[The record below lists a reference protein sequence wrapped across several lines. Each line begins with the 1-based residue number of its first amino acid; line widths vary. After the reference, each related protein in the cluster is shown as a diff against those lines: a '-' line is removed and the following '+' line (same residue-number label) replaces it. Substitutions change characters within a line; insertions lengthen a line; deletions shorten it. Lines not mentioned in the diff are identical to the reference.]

1 MILDSLA
8 AFIWGWPLVS
18 LVIIANLIA
27 TVLLRGIQF
36 RYFFPSWKY
45 LRFRTN
51 TSSAHYI
58 SPLQAF
64 LNTLSASLGNGSAAG
79 MATALY
85 SGGPGVVF
93 WIFIN
98 GFLGMALRFAEVFL
112 STTIVDSQGSGM
124 FRGGPMVFLH
134 HVPGR
139 ALLPILY
146 AIATLFV
153 SIAAGSGM
161 QANSITISVIR
172 LTGVDAL
179 VCAGIALV
187 LVAYILGGGAQ
198 RIMRFSETIIP
209 IKVFVFFIAT
219 TIVFVLHLPKLF
231 QAIHLVFE
239 HAFTSNAL
247 IGVANGYTV
256 QQALRFGISRSV
268 SATEAGLGT
277 AGIFFGSTK
286 NPDPWKSSCMSM
298 ISLFISNHLVCC
310 VLLLLLIMTGVW
322 DSGLTSTAMTCAA
335 YETVF
340 GSFGGVLIT
349 FLSMVFGLGV
359 LVAYAYIG
367 RECWL
372 FLFGPR
378 YIWIYNTAYCMMAAL
393 GALTP
398 VNTIW
403 AAVDIGNACM
413 MILNVYGI
421 MMLFP
426 AAIKK
431 ITISEQK
438 ISPQHS

>member
-1 MILDSLA
+1 MILDSIA
-8 AFIWGWPLVS
+8 EFIWGWPLVS

-27 TVLLRGIQF
+27 TISLRGIQF
-36 RYFFPSWKY
+36 RYFFSSWQY
-45 LRFRTN
+45 LRFTHTAQKEN
-51 TSSAHYI
+51 YI
-58 SPLQAF
+58 SPFQAF

-112 STTIVDSQGSGM
+112 STTVIDSTGAGM

-139 ALLPILY
+139 RFLPMLY

-161 QANSITISVIR
+161 QANSITISVNR
-172 LTGVDAL
+172 LTGVDHL
-179 VCAGIALV
+179 VCGLIALII
-187 LVAYILGGGAQ
+187 VAYVLSGGAQ

-209 IKVFVFFIAT
+209 VKVLLFFTAT
-219 TIVFVLHLPKLF
+219 TIVFLFHIHKFIAAIQIVL
-231 QAIHLVFE
+231 E
-239 HAFTSNAL
+239 HAFTSQAML
-247 IGVANGYTV
+247 GVAQGYTV
-256 QQALRFGISRSV
+256 KQALRYGISRSV

-277 AGIFFGSTK
+277 AGIFFGSTQ
-286 NPDPWKSSCMSM
+286 NPNPWRSSCMSM

-310 VLLLLLIMTGVW
+310 LLLLLFIMTGVW
-322 DSGLTSTAMTCAA
+322 NSGLTSTAMTCAA

-340 GSFGGVLIT
+340 GTFGSLLIT

-359 LVAYAYIG
+359 LVAYAFIG

-372 FLFGPR
+372 FLFGPQF
-378 YIWIYNTAYCMMAAL
+378 IWIYNAAYCMMAGI
-393 GALTP
+393 GAVMP
-398 VNTIW
+398 VHTIW

-413 MILNVYGI
+413 MFLNMYGI
-421 MMLFP
+421 MMLLP
-426 AAIKK
+426 SIMSQ
-431 ITISEQK
+431 ISKETA
-438 ISPQHS
+438 